1 MSEGASRFKYGPDD
15 DRQCPRC
22 ERTQPAENFF
32 AKTRFE
38 DGSVRTRQTLCR
50 DCSRERQRELGG
62 HKPRSRQSIE
72 ARRKRRK
79 AAYERIKRDPERAA
93 KLRAAKREQARRRRE
108 RAKTDPA
115 VDAAIRATTKRYYDK
130 RKADPEV
137 MLDKLVDAR
146 IRYRDQADPRFSHSD
161 ATESFVNTKDYVPI
175 EPFLAWLAV
184 TFGGDVPDEF
194 VELVGHDM
202 KRFRDRDAISLGI
215 VDRIVTH
222 GLGRPDLVESLY
234 PYDTYRAGFT
244 RSDFRRRFANA

>member
-32 AKTRFE
+32 AKTRYD

-62 HKPRSRQSIE
+62 WKPRSRQSAE
-72 ARRKRRK
+72 ARRKSRK

-93 KLRAAKREQARRRRE
+93 KLRATKREQARRRRE

-115 VDAAIRATTKRYYDK
+115 VDAAIRATTKRYWDK
-130 RKADPEV
+130 RKADPEI
-137 MLDKLVDAR
+137 MLDKIIDAR
-146 IRYRDQADPRFSHSD
+146 IRYRDMADPRFSHSD
-161 ATESFVNTKDYVPI
+161 AVEAFVDVDDFVPA
-175 EPFLAWLAV
+175 EPFVDWLV
-184 TFGGDVPDEF
+184 KTFGEYAPPEF
-194 VELVGHDM
+194 ELLVGH
-202 KRFRDRDAISLGI
+202 KLERFYDQGAISLRV
-215 VDRIVTH
+215 VDRVVTH

-234 PYDTYRAGFT
+234 PYDKWRAGYP
-244 RSDFRRRFANA
+244 RAELNRRLANA

>member
-22 ERTQPAENFF
+22 ERDLPAENFH
-32 AKTRFE
+32 AKTRFD
-38 DGSVRTRQTLCR
+38 DGSVRTRQTLCA
-50 DCSRERQRELGG
+50 DCTRERQRELRG
-62 HKPRSRQSIE
+62 HKPQTRQSKAE
-72 ARRKRRK
+72 RRRRRK
-79 AAYERIKRDPERAA
+79 AAYERMMSDPARVA
-93 KLRAAKREQARRRRE
+93 KLRAAKREQAQRRRD
-108 RAKTDPA
+108 RAKTDPT
-115 VDAAIRATTKRYYDK
+115 VDAAIRATTKRYYEK

-137 MLDKLVDAR
+137 MLDKLIDAR
-146 IRYRDQADPRFSHSD
+146 IRYRDQADPRFAHSD
-161 ATESFVNTKDYVPI
+161 AAEAFVDIHDYVPI
-175 EPFLAWLAV
+175 EPFLDWLAV
-184 TFGGDVPDEF
+184 TFDGDVPGEF

-244 RSDFRRRFANA
+244 RSDFRRRFANV